1 LSYPV
6 CKCRSNGYRLG
17 ATAGDDSS
25 TKLGMPAPHFGR
37 EGEPCRSRNAP
48 EGECDNG
55 FYCDYTTDGSAIYGT
70 CKRDFSFFAREGE
83 KCGASAEWGQPEICE
98 WGTYCKAE
106 RMLGCSYEPCTTH
119 ICTSWERRG
128 SNLVV
133 PGNLGEGNDASQE
146 AESADD
152 NISSRLP
159 SNLGQAGERT
169 AANGD
174 SELGF
179 YAESRKDSNDDST
192 DGSTKLG
199 MPAPQMGREGQPC
212 RNTHGNEC
220 DYGFKCHYSTDGSAI
235 FGTCQRDFTFFA
247 RRGDK
252 CGVSAG
258 WGNPFF
264 CEWGTYCKSEQ
275 LLGCTGWDCTTHICT
290 EYRLG
295 EGNAPG
301 SAPLPGN

>member
-1 LSYPV
+1 M
-6 CKCRSNGYRLG
+6 G
-17 ATAGDDSS
+17 
-25 TKLGMPAPHFGR
+25 
-37 EGEPCRSRNAP
+37 
-48 EGECDNG
+48 
-55 FYCDYTTDGSAIYGT
+55 TDGSAIYGT
-70 CKRDFSFFAREGE
+70 CKRDFEFFAREGE

-133 PGNLGEGNDASQE
+133 PG
-146 AESADD
+146 
-152 NISSRLP
+152 
-159 SNLGQAGERT
+159 
-169 AANGD
+169 D
-174 SELGF
+174 SEQGSNS
-179 YAESRKDSNDDST
+179 ESRTDSNDDST
-192 DGSTKLG
+192 DGSKKLG

-247 RRGDK
+247 RKGDK

-258 WGNPFF
+258 
-264 CEWGTYCKSEQ
+264 WGTYCKSEQ

-295 EGNAPG
+295 EGN
-301 SAPLPGN
+301 